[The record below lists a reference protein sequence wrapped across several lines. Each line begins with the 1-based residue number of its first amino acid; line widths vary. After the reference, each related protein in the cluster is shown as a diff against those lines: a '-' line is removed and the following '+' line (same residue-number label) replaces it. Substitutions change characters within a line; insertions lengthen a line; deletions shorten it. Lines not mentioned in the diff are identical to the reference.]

1 MNCRFGA
8 GFGLGRVSA
17 TEPSAAPLC
26 KPRRDHGAPLKP
38 RRPASA
44 AARAAGAP
52 GDRSVRVTA
61 GVAGGL
67 EEGDGEEGALA
78 AAAGAGAHLRG
89 EAPPEAAVA
98 SLRVVFELGDGVGV
112 FVAERVD
119 RLRIVAEVAAQAD
132 AVALLVAVA
141 GAEVGDLEP
150 DVDAIAEGEPVEVN
164 GDGIRVEGEWVGLGH
179 TS

>member
-1 MNCRFGA
+1 M
-8 GFGLGRVSA
+8 
-17 TEPSAAPLC
+17 
-26 KPRRDHGAPLKP
+26 
-38 RRPASA
+38 
-44 AARAAGAP
+44 
-52 GDRSVRVTA
+52 
-61 GVAGGL
+61 
-67 EEGDGEEGALA
+67 
-78 AAAGAGAHLRG
+78 
-89 EAPPEAAVA
+89 A

>member
-1 MNCRFGA
+1 M
-8 GFGLGRVSA
+8 S
-17 TEPSAAPLC
+17 PSAAPLC
-26 KPRRDHGAPLKP
+26 KPRRDDGAPIKP

-52 GDRSVRVTA
+52 GDRSVPVTA
-61 GVAGGL
+61 GGAGGL
-67 EEGDGEEGALA
+67 EEGHGEERALA
-78 AAAGAGAHLRG
+78 TAAGAGAHLRG

-141 GAEVGDLEP
+141 GAEVGDLEA
-150 DVDAIAEGEPVEVN
+150 DVDAIAEGEPIEVEVDSF
-164 GDGIRVEGEWVGLGH
+164 GAEGEIVVGAH
-179 TS
+179 AF

>member
-1 MNCRFGA
+1 MNCRFGS

-17 TEPSAAPLC
+17 NEPSAAPLC

-78 AAAGAGAHLRG
+78 EAAGAGAHLRG

-141 GAEVGDLEP
+141 GAKVGDLEAYL
-150 DVDAIAEGEPVEVN
+150 DAVAESEPVQVEIDGFGAEGKIV
-164 GDGIRVEGEWVGLGH
+164 VGAH
-179 TS
+179 TF